1 MPTKIFLLRHGE
13 TQANIEQRYQGQG
26 ESHLSEL
33 GIEESEELSNF
44 LAKEDFCSIYSS
56 TLSRSYETA
65 KLIARPHK
73 LDVIKIDDLKERNYG
88 IWENLKFDEIRK
100 RFPDLYGSWLID
112 PGKTLIPDAETL
124 ESMQRR
130 GVAAI
135 ESLIEKHCGKTF
147 CVVGHGGMN
156 RAILFHYMRIDMN
169 NFWRIRQDNTCI
181 NIVEI
186 DKAPIVTLLNSTSH
200 LGEKRVKGTGYY

>member
-1 MPTKIFLLRHGE
+1 MPTRLFLLRHGE

-33 GIEESEELSNF
+33 GIEESEELSKF
-44 LAKEDFCSIYSS
+44 LAKEDFCAIYSS
-56 TLSRSYETA
+56 TLSRSHETA
-65 KLIARPHK
+65 KMIARPHK
-73 LDVIKIDDLKERNYG
+73 LEVTKIDDLKERNYG

-100 RFPDLYGSWLID
+100 RFPELYGSWLID
-112 PGKTLIPDAETL
+112 PGKTLIPDAEDL
-124 ESMQRR
+124 EAMQRR
-130 GVAAI
+130 GVAAV
-135 ESLIEKHCGKTF
+135 ESLIEKHVGKTF

-156 RAILFHYMRIDMN
+156 RAILFHYMHIDLN

-186 DKAPIVTLLNSTSH
+186 DRSPIVTLLNSTPH
-200 LGEKRVKGTGYY
+200 LGEKRIKGTGYY